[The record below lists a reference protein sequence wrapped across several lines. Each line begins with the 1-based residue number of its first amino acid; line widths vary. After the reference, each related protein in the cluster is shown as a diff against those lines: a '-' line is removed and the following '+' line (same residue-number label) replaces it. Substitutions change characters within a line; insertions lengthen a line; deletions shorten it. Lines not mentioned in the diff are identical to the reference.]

1 MGRSF
6 PQNTDLKSSGNG
18 NGTVNSLKQKWE
30 MVKVFLKSCVHA
42 TTYETI
48 FSRLEVLNLEN
59 STLTLTCPS
68 ETIKHWVE
76 ERKYNSLLK
85 ESIKKFFPDV
95 KDLAVVISEE
105 DVEVE
110 QQALFKDVNELLGK
124 RGLLFE
130 RHTFDNFVVGDSNEF
145 AYAASL
151 AVAEEPGG
159 VYNPLFIYGGVG
171 LGKTHLLH
179 AIANYIYLNHH
190 NLRVRYVSAEKFTNE
205 FINSV
210 KEKTLN
216 YFHKKYREVD
226 VLLIDDI
233 QFLQGKEQTQ
243 EEFFHTFNTLYEAG
257 KQIVISSDRPPK
269 NLSALE
275 DRMISRFE
283 HGLIADINPPNLE
296 TRLAILQK
304 KAELRNFVLTQEVAY
319 AIAERV
325 TTNIRELEGAL
336 NRVIAWCTLNK
347 IMPTVEIVEE
357 ILKETFP
364 RQAKKPVSI
373 NKIQNA
379 VCSYFNVSKAE
390 LIGSKRNASISYIR
404 QIAMYLCRTLTDES
418 LPSIGKYFGG
428 RDHSTVLYACEKIS
442 NLMKTERQVLDHINT
457 LIRIIQEES

>member
-1 MGRSF
+1 LGKSF
-6 PQNTDLKSSGNG
+6 PQNLDAE
-18 NGTVNSLKQKWE
+18 TVETSNEHRNQIERKWKQIKD
-30 MVKVFLKSCVHA
+30 FLKSRVHA

-48 FSRLEVLNLEN
+48 FSRLEALSVEN
-59 STLTLTCPS
+59 SILTLACPS

-76 ERKYNSLLK
+76 DRKYNLLLK
-85 ESIKKFFPDV
+85 DSIKKFLPEV
-95 KDLAVVISEE
+95 NEIAVVISAE
-105 DVEVE
+105 DNEIKQE
-110 QQALFKDVNELLGK
+110 ALFRESNDLSGK
-124 RGLLFE
+124 RELLFE

-179 AIANYIYLNHH
+179 AIANYIYLNHK
-190 NLRVRYVSAEKFTNE
+190 NLRVRYVSSEKFTNE
-205 FINSV
+205 FINAV
-210 KEKTLN
+210 REKTLN

-257 KQIVISSDRPPK
+257 KQIVISSDRPPR

-304 KAELRNFVLTQEVAY
+304 KAEIRKFALTQDVAY

-325 TTNIRELEGAL
+325 TSNIRELEGAL

-347 IMPTVEIVEE
+347 VMPTVDVVEE

-364 RQAKKPVSI
+364 RQIKKPVTIS
-373 NKIQNA
+373 KIQNA

-390 LIGSKRNASISYIR
+390 LIGNKRNASISYVR

-418 LPSIGKYFGG
+418 LPTIGKHFGG
-428 RDHSTVLYACEKIS
+428 RDHTTVLYAFEKIS
-442 NLMKTERQVLDHINT
+442 QLMKNERQVLDHVNT
-457 LIRIIQEES
+457 LMRIILEES

>member
-1 MGRSF
+1 MEIFQQPASLSATI
-6 PQNTDLKSSGNG
+6 QSEVELTQDLKNLWSSAKDL
-18 NGTVNSLKQKWE
+18 LKA
-30 MVKVFLKSCVHA
+30 KVH
-42 TTYETI
+42 TTTFETI
-48 FSRLEVLNLEN
+48 FSQLEILNY
-59 STLTLTCPS
+59 SDGSLTLICPS
-68 ETIKHWVE
+68 GTVKQWVE
-76 ERKYNSLLK
+76 KQYFKVLYDSVKEFFSDLK
-85 ESIKKFFPDV
+85 EIDF
-95 KDLAVVISEE
+95 VILNDSERI
-105 DVEVE
+105 E
-110 QQALFKDVNELLGK
+110 QFSLFKDINDSLNKKEIPYP
-124 RGLLFE
+124 
-130 RHTFDNFVVGDSNEF
+130 RHTFSTFVVGESNEF

-179 AIANYIYLNHH
+179 AIANYVYKNHK
-190 NLRVRYVSAEKFTNE
+190 NTRVKYVTAEKFTNE
-205 FINSV
+205 FIDAV
-210 KEKTLN
+210 REKTIN

-257 KQIVISSDRPPK
+257 KQIVISSDRPPR

-283 HGLIADINPPNLE
+283 HGLIADIYPPNLE
-296 TRLAILQK
+296 TRLAILMK
-304 KAELRNFVLTQEVAY
+304 KAELKNFALSNDTAL

-347 IMPTVEIVEE
+347 EMPTREVVEK

-364 RQAKKPVSI
+364 KRAKKPITI

-379 VCSYFNVSKAE
+379 VCSYFNVSKSD
-390 LIGSKRNASISYIR
+390 LIGSKRSASISYAR
-404 QIAMYLCRTLTDES
+404 QIAIYLSRTLTDES
-418 LPSIGKYFGG
+418 LPSIGRHFGG
-428 RDHSTVLYACEKIS
+428 RDHSTVFYACEKIS
-442 NLMKTERQVLDHINT
+442 ELMKKERRVLDHVNT
-457 LIRIIQEES
+457 LIRIIQEQS